1 MIRLAAPP
9 LPPHWEPIDPA
20 HGNTSLV
27 LLDPASKPHHANELA
42 EVKRNFTATGG
53 IGTIRSVHRIQNAH
67 LHGKYEAAKARLKLS
82 GSPLREDVVVYH
94 GTRSHA
100 PELIHSGSKG
110 FDPAL
115 GVARAGSEAEAA

>member
-67 LHGKYEAAKARLKLS
+67 LHRQYEATKAQMPS
-82 GSPLREDVVVYH
+82 CWGSIAPVELVVYH
-94 GTRSHA
+94 GTRLNPPH
-100 PELIHSGSKG
+100 LIHDGTTG
-110 FDPAL
+110 FDPTR
-115 GVARAGSEAEAA
+115 GVSSPG